1 MRTLAEVHTP
11 DRGDDLTAF
20 PVVDAFD
27 GRVVWSDDDAT
38 IGAWRLMEHAGE
50 VTRAIPVEP
59 RPTPF
64 DVDLGPD
71 GSGGT
76 VAVYSRCARGLRR
89 HIPTPPDQRP
99 ARSNGC
105 DLYLFSFATGIETK
119 LRSSRV
125 DEYWPS
131 VWGARIAFVRG
142 YPARRDPDRTAT
154 PHLYLRAAG

>member
-1 MRTLAEVHTP
+1 
-11 DRGDDLTAF
+11 
-20 PVVDAFD
+20 
-27 GRVVWSDDDAT
+27 VWSDDDAT
-38 IGAWRLMEHAGE
+38 IGAWRLME
-50 VTRAIPVEP
+50 P

-71 GSGGT
+71 GT

-131 VWGARIAFVRG
+131 VWGDRIAFVRG